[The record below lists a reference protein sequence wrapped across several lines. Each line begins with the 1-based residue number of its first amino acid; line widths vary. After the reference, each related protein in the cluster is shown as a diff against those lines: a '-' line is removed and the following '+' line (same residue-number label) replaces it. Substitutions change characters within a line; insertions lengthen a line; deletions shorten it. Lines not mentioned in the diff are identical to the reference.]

1 MNTVEIMLLVSIA
14 VNVWQFFLLRG
25 LEERLS
31 SLRGLITYG
40 ASSQKQVMQ
49 VKKRKYTKNPNN
61 PYWKTKSI

>member
-25 LEERLS
+25 LEERLVKMRS
-31 SLRGLITYG
+31 FISYG
-40 ASSQKQVMQ
+40 ASSQKQ

-61 PYWKTKSI
+61 PYWKTRGI